1 MDTETKKKVKVAFV
15 DDRREKPRK
24 LDQKTL
30 LFILKNSISPNLFK
44 ETDVEVREVSNKIW
58 VKFDKSSN
66 LDLFLKRS
74 LPSELNSLYKVTK
87 ATKNDNSYFKKFTYK
102 NGGGHWSLFVRG
114 KKKEDF
120 EQFGGEFNFTVRPNK
135 MRRRGPPAY
144 LLAFKE
150 LVDLF
155 RFWVDPVS
163 DMFAEVKFKVF

>member
-1 MDTETKKKVKVAFV
+1 MK
-15 DDRREKPRK
+15 
-24 LDQKTL
+24 
-30 LFILKNSISPNLFK
+30 
-44 ETDVEVREVSNKIW
+44 W
-58 VKFDKSSN
+58 SSRGDGTPTN
-66 LDLFLKRS
+66 WFSTSKH
-74 LPSELNSLYKVTK
+74 
-87 ATKNDNSYFKKFTYK
+87 
-102 NGGGHWSLFVRG
+102 GHWSLFVRG